1 MPIKYPT
8 EFKVKAIRRYE
19 KGESIKELCKELNI
33 SQSTLYHWRKQ
44 YCSIQTDTR
53 TYTPA
58 EFDAISRRL
67 RKVEHELEVIRLSGY
82 IARIPLQDKLATL
95 EHLHNEMADL
105 YSVHELCEAL
115 DVSRGTFYNHI
126 FRRVDRSKYEEEKT
140 QLMLKVKQ
148 IFDDSEQR
156 YGADKIRAVLAESG
170 LRISTKR
177 ISSIMQELG
186 LHSIRTDAKK
196 VYKNQMR
203 KKQNLLRRKFTA
215 DHPNQVWVSDIT
227 YFKIKNAWVYLCAI
241 IDLFSRKVVGYRVSR
256 AASTRLVTTTFRN
269 AYEER
274 GNPQNLTFHSD
285 RGGQYISAAFSKLL
299 QQYGVKQ
306 SFSASGAPL
315 DNAVAESFFSTFK
328 KEETYRREY
337 TSERHFRKS
346 VDEYIRFYNE
356 VRPHQTLKYKTP
368 QAFEA
373 AYQGS
378 YIEKPCSYSNVGV

>member
-156 YGADKIRAVLAESG
+156 YGADKIRAVLAENG
-170 LRISTKR
+170 LRISAKR
-177 ISSIMQELG
+177 VLSIMHELG
-186 LHSIRTDAKK
+186 LYSIRTDAKK
-196 VYKNQMR
+196 LYKTQQQR
-203 KKQNLLRRKFTA
+203 KKQNLLNREFNA
-215 DHPNQVWVSDIT
+215 DHPNQIWVSDII
-227 YFKIKNAWVYLCAI
+227 YFRIKDSWMYLCAI
-241 IDLFSRKVVGYRVSR
+241 IDLFSRRVVGYRISR
-256 AASTRLVTTTFRN
+256 TASTRLVTTTFRD
-269 AYEER
+269 AYAKR
-274 GNPQNLTFHSD
+274 GNPKNLTFHSD
-285 RGGQYISAAFSKLL
+285 RGGQYISDALSKLL
-299 QQYGVKQ
+299 QQFGVKQ
-306 SFSASGAPL
+306 SF
-315 DNAVAESFFSTFK
+315 
-328 KEETYRREY
+328 
-337 TSERHFRKS
+337 FR
-346 VDEYIRFYNE
+346 N
-356 VRPHQTLKYKTP
+356 RPP
-368 QAFEA
+368 
-373 AYQGS
+373 
-378 YIEKPCSYSNVGV
+378 